1 MYLPQIVSLSLLSSA
16 LLFAGCGPS
25 GKAGEPCDKVGFLCQ
40 DAATALEC
48 RNGAWVALPCKG
60 AGGCAVSG
68 GNVQCDMNG
77 NTAGDACA
85 STAEGKGLC
94 SADKK
99 ATLECRSGALVQTNV
114 CASCSTTA
122 DQVVCN

>member
-1 MYLPQIVSLSLLSSA
+1 MHLTKTLPLSFLSAA
-16 LLFAGCGPS
+16 LLLVGCGPS
-25 GKAGEPCDKVGFLCQ
+25 GKAGEACDKSGFLCQ
-40 DAATALEC
+40 DTATALEC
-48 RNGAWVALPCKG
+48 RGNVWVALPCKG
-60 AGGCAVSG
+60 PGGCAVSG

-77 NTAGDACA
+77 NAAGDACA

-114 CASCSTTA
+114 CQSCSTTA